1 MRDRRI
7 LAAVL
12 WFVLAFLVWNV
23 RFDFGVRVS
32 ARSYLNQRALYLR
45 GAGPRIEMA
54 SAMRAGIHD
63 SALPRPSLAMPFTG
77 VALALAATRLRR
89 NKTIASKN
97 LRESADRS
105 SA

>member
-23 RFDFGVRVS
+23 RFDFGVRCS
-32 ARSYLNQRALYLR
+32 ARSYINQRALFLR

-63 SALPRPSLAMPFTG
+63 SAAAATVLALPFTG
-77 VALALAATRLRR
+77 VAVALAATRWRR
-89 NKTIASKN
+89 FKSISQ
-97 LRESADRS
+97 S
-105 SA
+105 

>member
-23 RFDFGVRVS
+23 RFDFGVRAS
-32 ARSYLNQRALYLR
+32 ARSYINQRALFLR

-63 SALPRPSLAMPFTG
+63 SAAAAT
-77 VALALAATRLRR
+77 VLALPFAAGVGSSSRLR
-89 NKTIASKN
+89 
-97 LRESADRS
+97 
-105 SA
+105 